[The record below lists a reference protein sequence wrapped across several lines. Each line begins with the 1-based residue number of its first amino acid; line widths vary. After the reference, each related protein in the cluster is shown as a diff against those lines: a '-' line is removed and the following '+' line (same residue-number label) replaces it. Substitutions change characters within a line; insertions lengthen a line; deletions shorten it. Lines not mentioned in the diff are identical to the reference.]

1 MFFSL
6 KLLTGAPFSPA
17 GPGGPWG
24 PGRPGNPMGPAV
36 PADPR
41 SPGEPC
47 TREKRHGLLV
57 MGKGKQGPS
66 SGVLQSRVTYR
77 QLQSLKQE
85 QLCSLVE
92 RLISSPIPEL
102 GNITAR

>member
-1 MFFSL
+1 MFSSL

-41 SPGEPC
+41 SPGEPW
-47 TREKRHGLLV
+47 TREKRQGLLV
-57 MGKGKQGPS
+57 TGQGMQAEDPGS
-66 SGVLQSRVTYR
+66 WPWGLTVHRAKVIFR
-77 QLQSLKQE
+77 QLQNPQQE
-85 QLCSLVE
+85 QLCSPVQRSCLVQY
-92 RLISSPIPEL
+92 
-102 GNITAR
+102 

>member
-1 MFFSL
+1 MFLAL

-24 PGRPGNPMGPAV
+24 PGRPGSPMGPAV

-47 TREKRHGLLV
+47 TGEKRCAVSHG
-57 MGKGKQGPS
+57 GKGDTGF
-66 SGVLQSRVTYR
+66 
-77 QLQSLKQE
+77 
-85 QLCSLVE
+85 LVKKVE
-92 RLISSPIPEL
+92 PYSK
-102 GNITAR
+102 ITT

>member
-47 TREKRHGLLV
+47 TGEKARVTGD
-57 MGKGKQGPS
+57 GKGGAALGIRDPAEG
-66 SGVLQSRVTYR
+66 GVY
-77 QLQSLKQE
+77 
-85 QLCSLVE
+85 
-92 RLISSPIPEL
+92 SPQCK
-102 GNITAR
+102 GHR